1 MSNYKIV
8 VDSCCEIPEEIK
20 KELFVESVPLTLEVG
35 DATIIDDDTFD
46 QASFLKMV
54 DECPTAAKSACPS
67 PERFL
72 QAYDAGVER
81 IYVITLTSKLSGSYN
96 SAVLGKH
103 LLEESGKKVPKIHI
117 FDSLSASVGET
128 QLVLK
133 IKELEEAGRTF
144 EEVVEITELFKNEMK
159 TYFVLDNLDTF
170 RKNGR
175 LTGIKALGVSKL
187 NIKPIMYAL
196 DGVVAQK
203 SQAIGTKKAL
213 HKMVDI
219 LIEEGKNLHEKILII
234 SHCNCIERAQLVRD
248 KLLERVRFRAVYIL
262 DTMGVSTMYANDG
275 GIIVTV

>member
-46 QASFLKMV
+46 QASFLKVV

-72 QAYDAGVER
+72 QAYDADVER

>member
-1 MSNYKIV
+1 MSSYKIV

-20 KELFVESVPLTLEVG
+20 KEIIVERVPLTLEVG
-35 DATIIDDDTFD
+35 DTIVIDDDSFD
-46 QASFLKMV
+46 QKSFLKMV

-67 PERFL
+67 PERYME
-72 QAYDAGVER
+72 AYDAEVDR
-81 IYVITLTSKLSGSYN
+81 VYVVTLTSKLSGSYN
-96 SAVLGKH
+96 SAILGKN
-103 LLEESGKKVPKIHI
+103 LLEDSGKKMPKIHV

-133 IKELEEAGRTF
+133 IKELEEQGKSF
-144 EEVVEITELFKNEMK
+144 EEIVELVELFRDEMK

-175 LTGIKALGVSKL
+175 LTGIKAIGVSKL

-203 SQAIGTKKAL
+203 SQAIGSKKAL
-213 HKMVDI
+213 HKMADI
-219 LIEEGKNLHEKILII
+219 LLEEGKNLHEKILII
-234 SHCNCIERAQLVRD
+234 SHCNCVERAQLVRD
-248 KLLERVRFRAVYIL
+248 KLIEKVRFKAVYIL
-262 DTMGVSTMYANDG
+262 DTMGVSSMYANDG

>member
-1 MSNYKIV
+1 MSTYKIV

-20 KELFVESVPLTLEVG
+20 KEIMVERVPLTLEVG
-35 DATIIDDDTFD
+35 DETVIDDDDFD
-46 QASFLKMV
+46 QISFLKMV
-54 DECPTAAKSACPS
+54 DECPTAPKSACPS
-67 PERFL
+67 PERYM
-72 QAYDAGVER
+72 QAYDADVER
-81 IYVITLTSKLSGSYN
+81 VYVVTLTSKLSGSYN
-96 SAVLGKH
+96 SAVLGKNM
-103 LLEESGKKVPKIHI
+103 LEENGKKMPEIHI

-133 IKELEEAGRTF
+133 IKELEEAGKSF
-144 EEVVEITELFKNEMK
+144 EEVVELTELFRDEMQ

-213 HKMVDI
+213 HKMADI
-219 LIEEGKNLHEKILII
+219 LLEEGKNLQERVLII
-234 SHCNCIERAQLVRD
+234 SHCNCVERAQLVRD
-248 KLLERVRFRAVYIL
+248 RLLEKVHFKAVYIL
-262 DTMGVSTMYANDG
+262 DTMGVSSMYANDG
-275 GIIVTV
+275 GIIVTA